1 MLSLRFTEERSNGE
15 DKPSRD
21 AAHSPARHD
30 LQATKPFSVW
40 MRLSSGAKMSSL
52 SLFPNSVFRTY
63 STEQAKSP
71 PRKPS
76 GLLPSR
82 LLPPHLPA
90 CISRWA
96 LGVKR
101 NTSVTPTCLPPRQ
114 VRRLSADPRGGLK
127 SGRQQQSKTRIISC
141 LVFVWSGFGEGGQGT
156 VVGCVRLCLSI
167 FHLLFTKEMSA
178 QSSCSFPPTLF
189 LDIHT
194 VILFFITLIYSYP

>member
-1 MLSLRFTEERSNGE
+1 
-15 DKPSRD
+15 
-21 AAHSPARHD
+21 
-30 LQATKPFSVW
+30 

-52 SLFPNSVFRTY
+52 SLFPNSVFRIY

-71 PRKPS
+71 PRELS
-76 GLLPSR
+76 GLLPPR

-90 CISRWA
+90 YISHWG

-114 VRRLSADPRGGLK
+114 VRRLSTDPSRRTQIGQAAAKQSENYLLLGICLKWIWRGGA
-127 SGRQQQSKTRIISC
+127 GDC
-141 LVFVWSGFGEGGQGT
+141 GGM
-156 VVGCVRLCLSI
+156 CVSI

-178 QSSCSFPPTLF
+178 QSSCSFPSTLF

-194 VILFFITLIYSYP
+194 VILFFITLMHSYPLFCSI